1 MKNDYTPREYAH
13 TLAIDALHQ
22 AHTNKFGE
30 LDGLTSSEVEAT
42 KRQLSAL
49 IVRLADEAKLDITPP
64 RN

>member
-1 MKNDYTPREYAH
+1 MKNNYTPREYAH
-13 TLAIDALHQ
+13 TLAIDALNS

-30 LDGLTSSEVEAT
+30 LDGLTPSEVEAT
-42 KRQLSAL
+42 KRQMTVL

>member
-1 MKNDYTPREYAH
+1 MKNNYTPREYAH
-13 TLAIDALHQ
+13 TLAVDALLS
-22 AHTNKFGE
+22 AHANRFGE

-42 KRQLSAL
+42 KRQMTVL